1 MTKIKE
7 NWKLAEIERL
17 GKREPIEDGRE
28 KVDLKIDSGRE
39 KKMNLQIRNF
49 YYFMTHKVIRK
60 ECI

>member
-7 NWKLAEIERL
+7 NWKLAEIKRL

-39 KKMNLQIRNF
+39 KK
-49 YYFMTHKVIRK
+49 K
-60 ECI
+60 